1 MTLFTEYNSPYLFA
15 IAFVFF
21 IGVLEMISLIFGHFL
36 SGALDAHLDHY
47 DALSSGPAGQALHY
61 LNIGRVPALVVLCLL
76 AGYFGLFGILIQH
89 GGIMLWQVPLSNLLL
104 VPLSIVLSVFAVHYS
119 GKILAP
125 WLPRDESSALRE
137 EEFIGGMAIITGH
150 AAVAGTPCEGKFTD
164 KFGQIHYL
172 LLEPEKGKE
181 FKKGDKVLIVCRLSA
196 TRYLAERNFYV

>member
-1 MTLFTEYNSPYLFA
+1 MTLFAEYNSPYLFA

-89 GGIMLWQVPLSNLLL
+89 GGIMLWQAPLSNLLL

-125 WLPRDESSALRE
+125 WLPRDESSAS
-137 EEFIGGMAIITGH
+137 
-150 AAVAGTPCEGKFTD
+150 GK
-164 KFGQIHYL
+164 
-172 LLEPEKGKE
+172 
-181 FKKGDKVLIVCRLSA
+181 RNLSA
-196 TRYLAERNFYV
+196 AWRLLPATPPSPVHLAKENLPISSARFTIYCWNPKREKNLKKETRC

>member
-1 MTLFTEYNSPYLFA
+1 MTLFAEYNSPYLFA

-89 GGIMLWQVPLSNLLL
+89 GGIMLWQAPARQSAAGPVEHCPVGLCRALQRKN
-104 VPLSIVLSVFAVHYS
+104 PRA
-119 GKILAP
+119 LATQ
-125 WLPRDESSALRE
+125 R
-137 EEFIGGMAIITGH
+137 
-150 AAVAGTPCEGKFTD
+150 
-164 KFGQIHYL
+164 
-172 LLEPEKGKE
+172 
-181 FKKGDKVLIVCRLSA
+181 
-196 TRYLAERNFYV
+196 

>member
-1 MTLFTEYNSPYLFA
+1 MTLFAEYNSPYLFA

-89 GGIMLWQVPLSNLLL
+89 GGIMLWQAA
-104 VPLSIVLSVFAVHYS
+104 I
-119 GKILAP
+119 
-125 WLPRDESSALRE
+125 SAICCWSR
-137 EEFIGGMAIITGH
+137 
-150 AAVAGTPCEGKFTD
+150 
-164 KFGQIHYL
+164 
-172 LLEPEKGKE
+172 
-181 FKKGDKVLIVCRLSA
+181 
-196 TRYLAERNFYV
+196 

>member
-1 MTLFTEYNSPYLFA
+1 MTLFAEYNSPYLFA

-47 DALSSGPAGQALHY
+47 DALSSGPAGRGAS
-61 LNIGRVPALVVLCLL
+61 
-76 AGYFGLFGILIQH
+76 
-89 GGIMLWQVPLSNLLL
+89 LSEYWTRSRPSR
-104 VPLSIVLSVFAVHYS
+104 PLSIGRLFRPLRYPHPAWRDHALAGAAQQSAAGPVKHCPVGLCRALQR
-119 GKILAP
+119 KILAP
-125 WLPRDESSALRE
+125 RLPRDESSALRE

-181 FKKGDKVLIVCRLSA
+181 FKKE
-196 TRYLAERNFYV
+196 TRC

>member
-1 MTLFTEYNSPYLFA
+1 MTLFAEYNSPYLFA

-89 GGIMLWQVPLSNLLL
+89 GGIMLWGGNHFCTDRRRYEF
-104 VPLSIVLSVFAVHYS
+104 IVKSTMARPAGEF
-119 GKILAP
+119 G
-125 WLPRDESSALRE
+125 DFALR
-137 EEFIGGMAIITGH
+137 G
-150 AAVAGTPCEGKFTD
+150 
-164 KFGQIHYL
+164 
-172 LLEPEKGKE
+172 EK
-181 FKKGDKVLIVCRLSA
+181 
-196 TRYLAERNFYV
+196 

>member
-1 MTLFTEYNSPYLFA
+1 MTLFAEYNSPYLFA

-47 DALSSGPAGQALHY
+47 DAL
-61 LNIGRVPALVVLCLL
+61 VVLCLL

-89 GGIMLWQVPLSNLLL
+89 GGIMLWQAPLSNLLL

-196 TRYLAERNFYV
+196 TRYLAERTFYV

>member
-1 MTLFTEYNSPYLFA
+1 MTLFAEYNSPYLFA

-47 DALSSGPAGQALHY
+47 DALSSGPAGRASLSEY
-61 LNIGRVPALVVLCLL
+61 WTRSRPVVLCLL

-89 GGIMLWQVPLSNLLL
+89 GGIMLWQAPLSNLLL

-125 WLPRDESSALRE
+125 RYPERAPPSGKRNLSAAWRLLPATPPSPVHLAKENLPISSARFTIYCWNPKRE
-137 EEFIGGMAIITGH
+137 KNLKRRQGADCLPTFRNAL
-150 AAVAGTPCEGKFTD
+150 
-164 KFGQIHYL
+164 FG
-172 LLEPEKGKE
+172 
-181 FKKGDKVLIVCRLSA
+181 
-196 TRYLAERNFYV
+196 

>member
-1 MTLFTEYNSPYLFA
+1 MTLFAEYNSPYLFA

-89 GGIMLWQVPLSNLLL
+89 GGIMLWQAPLSNLLL

-137 EEFIGGMAIITGH
+137 EEFIGGMAIIT
-150 AAVAGTPCEGKFTD
+150 
-164 KFGQIHYL
+164 
-172 LLEPEKGKE
+172 
-181 FKKGDKVLIVCRLSA
+181 
-196 TRYLAERNFYV
+196 

>member
-1 MTLFTEYNSPYLFA
+1 MTLFAEYNSPYLFA

-89 GGIMLWQVPLSNLLL
+89 GGIMLWQAPLSNLLL

-150 AAVAGTPCEGKFTD
+150 AAVAGTPCEGNLPISSARFTIYCWNP
-164 KFGQIHYL
+164 KR
-172 LLEPEKGKE
+172 EKNLKKE
-181 FKKGDKVLIVCRLSA
+181 
-196 TRYLAERNFYV
+196 TRY